1 MGSESNTTT
10 TKLTLNDP
18 VGKETL
24 DKLGELEGVRSEIGN
39 QLLDIKNEEIKLLA
53 AARKVDEERYRLFER
68 CLMERG
74 LAPNTPANIN
84 AQTGL
89 ITLIGPIEQPAKPPT
104 APATPP
110 ADTQGGSTG

>member
-18 VGKETL
+18 VGKEIL

-89 ITLIGPIEQPAKPPT
+89 LTLLQPAQPPT
-104 APATPP
+104 EPTTPS